1 MIGELYYSCKT
12 EIDQVNELRDSSW
25 RQQGGSVDYEELS
38 SPEIRRL
45 EQSIQSKMQR
55 AMSITVELK
64 KEILNA
70 RLRLDSEGFEDEIEI
85 LDNNIEIL
93 GRELKLEP
101 QQVLRRAMENEI
113 APSVQKRSLQ
123 EHLSNLFREMDLAVK
138 PGGVVAVSGFTTRGN
153 EAQELL
159 SLLNEMA
166 VVEIGRLDTLTLVER
181 QKLAALLEEQ
191 ELALSDLMDT
201 SKAISIGRLMAA
213 DYIVTGTVVEMS
225 TSVVIFGRIINIET
239 GEVESVAQ
247 VIVPKD
253 SEMKKLLA

>member
-1 MIGELYYSCKT
+1 
-12 EIDQVNELRDSSW
+12 
-25 RQQGGSVDYEELS
+25 
-38 SPEIRRL
+38 
-45 EQSIQSKMQR
+45 
-55 AMSITVELK
+55 
-64 KEILNA
+64 
-70 RLRLDSEGFEDEIEI
+70 
-85 LDNNIEIL
+85 
-93 GRELKLEP
+93 
-101 QQVLRRAMENEI
+101 
-113 APSVQKRSLQ
+113 
-123 EHLSNLFREMDLAVK
+123 LAVK

-166 VVEIGRLDTLTLVER
+166 VVEIGRLDTLTLLER